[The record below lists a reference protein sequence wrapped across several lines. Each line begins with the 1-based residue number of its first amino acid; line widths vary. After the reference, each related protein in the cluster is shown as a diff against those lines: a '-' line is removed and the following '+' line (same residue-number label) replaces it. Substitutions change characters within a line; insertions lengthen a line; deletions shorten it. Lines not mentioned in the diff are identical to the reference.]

1 MGRKISGKEHRGIK
15 NKQRFKHLAELE
27 LCTNTAS
34 KNVDEQVMPKSL
46 ERIIKLKEAVKIN
59 TGILKRKKKKNA
71 LIRIG
76 LQHHRSNRLRAKL
89 DKVIPVLQQRPGESS
104 KQFMHRVSRDTYNF
118 LKEVAFEKK
127 YSIQIERDS
136 NTSEIQDL
144 TKCKHKEDTVKTL
157 KIKHKNINRKKI
169 LESSATS
176 SKNEKRKLKVC
187 AKKGKKLGSFNE
199 FERLQDKIVFGEV
212 VYEPPRLEIK
222 SNEINEVRKPK
233 NLLLN
238 SLFEGSKEDFFASKV
253 INRFGKKN
261 LPKMERRKLENNK
274 VKLLQPT
281 NN

>member
-1 MGRKISGKEHRGIK
+1 MDDYFEPETDFR
-15 NKQRFKHLAELE
+15 LE

-34 KNVDEQVMPKSL
+34 KNVYEQVMPKSL

-59 TGILKRKKKKNA
+59 TGILKRKKKKKKKNA
-71 LIRIG
+71 LICIGGG
-76 LQHHRSNRLRAKL
+76 LQHHKPNHPKAKL

-127 YSIQIERDS
+127 YGIQIERNS
-136 NTSEIQDL
+136 NTSEIQAI
-144 TKCKHKEDTVKTL
+144 TKCKHKKDTIETL
-157 KIKHKNINRKKI
+157 EIKHKNINRKKI

-187 AKKGKKLGSFNE
+187 ARKEKKLESFNE

-212 VYEPPRLEIK
+212 VYEPPKLEIK
-222 SNEINEVRKPK
+222 SNKINEVRKPK

-238 SLFEGSKEDFFASKV
+238 SLLKGSQEDVFASKV
-253 INRFGKKN
+253 INRFRKKKH
-261 LPKMERRKLENNK
+261 LPETERRKLEEQQI
-274 VKLLQPT
+274 LQPT